1 MIRDVRIVLFL
12 FAIEAAIPLCMVIPV
27 VLNAKRSY
35 ANAVE
40 RGEVPSWV
48 VSRILW
54 VALACSVAFR
64 AGKDIVEFFHAGSPS
79 MYSVSVSYENLG
91 HGNVGNEWSF
101 SSSVDSISVGRNSI
115 EMSLS
120 PNEIITLK
128 SVITES
134 DDSMDDIGKKTS
146 YVFVKDGFFTAEQKI
161 KVTENGGRHK
171 GESVTWLVTYR
182 FNAQ

>member
-1 MIRDVRIVLFL
+1 MIRDVRIALLL
-12 FAIEAAIPLCMVIPV
+12 FALEAAIPLCMVLPV

-35 ANAVE
+35 ASAVE
-40 RGEVPSWV
+40 RGEIPSWLAYRV
-48 VSRILW
+48 LW
-54 VALACSVAFR
+54 IALACSIAFQT
-64 AGKDIVEFFHAGSPS
+64 GKDIVEYFHVGSPS
-79 MYSVSVSYENLG
+79 MYGVSVSYENLG
-91 HGNVGNEWSF
+91 HGNVGSEWSF
-101 SSSVDSISVGRNSI
+101 SSSVDDISVGKSPI

-134 DDSMDDIGKKTS
+134 DDSLDDIGKKTS
-146 YVFVKDGFFTAEQKI
+146 YVFVKGGSFIAEQKV